1 MDEPSIYMDEPSIYM
16 DELLI
21 YMDEH
26 FGNVSE
32 KTINMF
38 FY

>member
-1 MDEPSIYMDEPSIYM
+1 MDGHLIYM